1 MSDEPN
7 ILQHLAVSLS
17 PGEQVSHVIAVVLTT
32 RMDTFED
39 EVQIVATPQT
49 NRITTMGALTEALE
63 MAKMPETEYYDDGED

>member
-1 MSDEPN
+1 MSDDN
-7 ILQHLAVSLS
+7 ILQHLAISLN
-17 PGEQVSHVIAVVLTT
+17 PGEQVSHVIAIVLTT

-63 MAKMPETEYYDDGED
+63 MAKMPEYDYPDDDD